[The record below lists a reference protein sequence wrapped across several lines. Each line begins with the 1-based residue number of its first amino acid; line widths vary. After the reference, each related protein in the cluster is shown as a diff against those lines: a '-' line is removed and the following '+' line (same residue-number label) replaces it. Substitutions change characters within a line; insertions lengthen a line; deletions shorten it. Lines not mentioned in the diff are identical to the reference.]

1 MKSKKMSAWLLALC
15 LGVPFLA
22 ACGGGGGGGGSAQPT
37 VNGSVSATDYEVVA
51 NGVVDTLTATFA
63 ASEVAGSYSV
73 GGASQPSN
81 DAIVSLVRQ
90 GVARLRAGER
100 AQPLAIASETVACSS
115 GGSLAVTVSYKDPNT
130 VSAGDYVDF
139 QAQSC
144 VEGGVRVDGGMRL
157 TVTSVTQQSFKA
169 QLSARNFS
177 VTADEVTTVIDG
189 DATVDA
195 WESASNDNYKI
206 LLVYE
211 GLSATR
217 GAERIEWWHSVTEE
231 YDSTT
236 GSTSFSFGGF
246 VQHAGRYFALRQN
259 KPFSWSGG
267 VLQGELDVVD
277 LRGNFV
283 RIVGSA
289 DRFIYQYYEAG
300 SSTPKATSSNGRSF
314 AGIFY

>member
-51 NGVVDTLTATFA
+51 NGVVDTLTATNA
-63 ASEVAGSYSV
+63 ASSALAGSYSV

-144 VEGGVRVDGGMRL
+144 VEGGVRLDGGMRL
-157 TVTSVTQQSFKA
+157 TVTSVTQQSFAA
-169 QLSARNFS
+169 QLVHETSPS
-177 VTADEVTTVIDG
+177 PP
-189 DATVDA
+189 
-195 WESASNDNYKI
+195 
-206 LLVYE
+206 
-211 GLSATR
+211 TR
-217 GAERIEWWHSVTEE
+217 
-231 YDSTT
+231 
-236 GSTSFSFGGF
+236 
-246 VQHAGRYFALRQN
+246 
-259 KPFSWSGG
+259 
-267 VLQGELDVVD
+267 
-277 LRGNFV
+277 
-283 RIVGSA
+283 
-289 DRFIYQYYEAG
+289 
-300 SSTPKATSSNGRSF
+300 
-314 AGIFY
+314 

>member
-51 NGVVDTLTATFA
+51 NGVVDTLTATNA
-63 ASEVAGSYSV
+63 ASSALAGSYSV

-100 AQPLAIASETVACSS
+100 AQPLGTAPETVACSS

-144 VEGGVRVDGGMRL
+144 VEGGVRLDGGMRL
-157 TVTSVTQQSFKA
+157 TVTSVTQQSFAA

-177 VTADEVTTVIDG
+177 VTADGVTTVIDG
-189 DATVDA
+189 VATVA
-195 WESASNDNYKI
+195 ASTSASKDTI
-206 LLVYE
+206 SLVYE

-217 GAERIEWWHSVTEE
+217 GAERIEWWHSVTYE

-277 LRGNFV
+277 SRGNFV

>member
-22 ACGGGGGGGGSAQPT
+22 ACGGGGGGGGGGGSAQPT
-37 VNGSVSATDYEVVA
+37 VNGSVSATDYEEVA

-144 VEGGVRVDGGMRL
+144 VEGGVRLDGGMRL
-157 TVTSVTQQSFKA
+157 TVLRSRSSRSRRSSVHETSPSPP
-169 QLSARNFS
+169 
-177 VTADEVTTVIDG
+177 
-189 DATVDA
+189 
-195 WESASNDNYKI
+195 
-206 LLVYE
+206 
-211 GLSATR
+211 TR
-217 GAERIEWWHSVTEE
+217 
-231 YDSTT
+231 
-236 GSTSFSFGGF
+236 
-246 VQHAGRYFALRQN
+246 
-259 KPFSWSGG
+259 
-267 VLQGELDVVD
+267 
-277 LRGNFV
+277 
-283 RIVGSA
+283 
-289 DRFIYQYYEAG
+289 
-300 SSTPKATSSNGRSF
+300 
-314 AGIFY
+314 